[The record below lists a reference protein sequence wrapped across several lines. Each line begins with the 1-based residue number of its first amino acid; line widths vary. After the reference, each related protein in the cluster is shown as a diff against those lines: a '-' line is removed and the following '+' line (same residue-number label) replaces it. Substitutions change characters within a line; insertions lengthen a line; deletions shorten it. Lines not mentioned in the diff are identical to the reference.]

1 MAPTSHRHATP
12 PPASARRPDESMTLL
27 TSMMERPLD
36 PGYAAAAEA
45 RSSAGLPPSTGIRTP
60 VVLAAALV
68 IGLLL
73 TVGALSLRAP
83 STSALKAKAELIA
96 QIQARRQAVDAAD
109 AHDRALQSQVAQLQS
124 QALGVDEKG
133 LQGRLDTLS
142 LVSGA
147 EAVTGPGVRVVL
159 DDAPSAHPSGADANP
174 RNNSGTNDGTVLSKD
189 LQIVVNG
196 LWEAGGEAIAVNGQR
211 LTSRSAIRFAGEA
224 ILVNYRPLTR
234 PYTVEVIGDP
244 SSLQTNFAGND
255 GGQYARAL
263 KDNYGIRVSID
274 NVDSLTLPASTTL
287 TLRDA
292 GVPGTTSTTSTSST
306 PTTSETTP

>member
-1 MAPTSHRHATP
+1 VVPTSHRDATP
-12 PPASARRPDESMTLL
+12 PTPSARRPDESMTLL
-27 TSMMERPLD
+27 TSVMERPLD

-45 RSSAGLPPSTGIRTP
+45 RNTAGLPASTGIRTP
-60 VVLAAALV
+60 VVLIAAVV

-73 TVGALSLRAP
+73 TTGALSLRAP

-96 QIQARRQAVDAAD
+96 QIQSRRKAVDTAD

-124 QALGVDEKG
+124 QALGVDQRG
-133 LQGRLDTLS
+133 LQGRLDSLS

-159 DDAPSAHPSGADANP
+159 DDAPTAHPSSADANP
-174 RNNSGTNDGTVLSKD
+174 RNNTQANDGKVLSKD

-196 LWEAGGEAIAVNGQR
+196 LWEAGAEAIAVNGQR

-244 SSLQTNFAGND
+244 ASLQTSFAGND

-274 NVDSLTLPASTTL
+274 NVDTLTLPAATTL

-292 GVPGTTSTTSTSST
+292 GVPTTTSTSST
-306 PTTSETTP
+306 PTTSETSP